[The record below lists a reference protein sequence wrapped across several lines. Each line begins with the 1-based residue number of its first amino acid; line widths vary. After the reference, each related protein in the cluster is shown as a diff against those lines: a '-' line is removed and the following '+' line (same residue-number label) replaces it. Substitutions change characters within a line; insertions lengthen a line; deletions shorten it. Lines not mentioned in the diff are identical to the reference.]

1 MKKKF
6 IKPSDLMINII
17 YYGTATSFGLLILG
31 IFAYKANE
39 IFWGS
44 SFVNYEW
51 SIKLIS
57 SAMSLFVQSFVF
69 ALLFECVR
77 LGTKK

>member
-1 MKKKF
+1 MKKRF
-6 IKPSDLMINII
+6 IKPSNLMINII
-17 YYGTATSFGLLILG
+17 YYGTATSFGLLVLG

-39 IFWGS
+39 IFWGG
-44 SFVNYEW
+44 SFVNYAW

-57 SAMSLFVQSFVF
+57 SAMSLFVQSFFF

-77 LGTKK
+77 LGMKK